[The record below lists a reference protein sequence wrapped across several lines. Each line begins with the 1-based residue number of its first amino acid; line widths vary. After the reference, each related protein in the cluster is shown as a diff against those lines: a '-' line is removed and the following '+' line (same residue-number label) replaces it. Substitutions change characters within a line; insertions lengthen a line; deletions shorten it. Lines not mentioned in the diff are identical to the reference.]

1 MAVDVAVTAIICT
14 GAAMLMYRVLRLRR
28 AALEHS
34 RQIEEALQRLGVAQE
49 RLQRDD
55 QRLDRFEQRLETV
68 QRCMIEQLATQAA
81 VPTSI
86 HRVTIPDSHNW
97 LAEASASAYASAPAP
112 APAPAPVPV
121 SATAA
126 TFDGTRP
133 PDATSDNTIKRLA
146 APCYFLLL
154 PAEALQRVLT
164 LAGSS
169 ATTVVCERVC
179 REWHQA
185 VAALPFWPAWRA
197 RGGSLAESPF
207 LLPGTVAFTFGAP
220 PTEISAEVRAAGA
233 RAIEHARQ
241 LAPGRLQLA
250 LCGTQ
255 WTVLHMAPGGTGE
268 PTALCQHQARD
279 FLMCACAASGLV
291 FSGDKEAQLRVWC
304 ARTGELLARV
314 GFSGAAVTAMAASAG
329 RLLVGDSQGHV
340 TALSSSAL
348 LRGETHAIAWR
359 AHDGKTA
366 TLHARPY
373 DDGFLSGGTDGA
385 VRSWQYA
392 ELQREAHE
400 LRMRAVS
407 AHSGAV
413 GNGSSAGGS
422 GRLRSSAC
430 VELGLFAIANPAAMV
445 CVARHQD
452 TVTALCRDGE
462 LAVSGSREG
471 EVQVRTFHSAAA
483 PPRRRAAAHRPTRKS
498 HTRFAHVAGQPACG
512 WLARVPAPQ
521 LTGPHQLPRV
531 PAWQAAPVLRRR
543 PPGHLAAVGPDD
555 AAPRP
560 RARRHPQVECAH
572 THRIHGL
579 RSGDLGARH
588 DALRADVGGSAL
600 IL

>member
-1 MAVDVAVTAIICT
+1 MRPSAFLAVNVAVTAIISS
-14 GAAMLMYRVLRLRR
+14 AAMFMCRVLRLRR

-34 RQIEEALQRLGVAQE
+34 RQIEEALQRLRVAQE

-68 QRCMIEQLATQAA
+68 QRCMIEQLAAQAA

-86 HRVTIPDSHNW
+86 HRVSIPDSHNW
-97 LAEASASAYASAPAP
+97 LASSVVAEASPSSVPVPVPAPMPAPAPVPAP
-112 APAPAPVPV
+112 APAPAT
-121 SATAA
+121 TAA
-126 TFDGTRP
+126 CDGTRP
-133 PDATSDNTIKRLA
+133 PDVTPDNAIKRYA
-146 APCYFLLL
+146 PPCYFLLL
-154 PAEALQRVLT
+154 PAEALQRVLA
-164 LAGSS
+164 LVLGSS

-220 PTEISAEVRAAGA
+220 PCEISAEVRAAGA

-255 WTVLHMAPGGTGE
+255 WTVLHMAPGGTGTGE

-279 FLMCACAASGLV
+279 FMMCACAASGLV

-400 LRMRAVS
+400 LRLRAVS
-407 AHSGAV
+407 ARGAV
-413 GNGSSAGGS
+413 GSGSLAGG
-422 GRLRSSAC
+422 SAC

-471 EVQVRTFHSAAA
+471 EVQVNRLADGSRVFRLPSLLGPINCLACLRGKLLLCSDDGHQATLQLWDLTTQRLVQELGGIRKWNA
-483 PPRRRAAAHRPTRKS
+483 PTHIAYIGCDRAIWVRDTTLS
-498 HTRFAHVAGQPACG
+498 VLTWVE
-512 WLARVPAPQ
+512 AP
-521 LTGPHQLPRV
+521 
-531 PAWQAAPVLRRR
+531 
-543 PPGHLAAVGPDD
+543 
-555 AAPRP
+555 
-560 RARRHPQVECAH
+560 
-572 THRIHGL
+572 
-579 RSGDLGARH
+579 
-588 DALRADVGGSAL
+588 
-600 IL
+600 

>member
-1 MAVDVAVTAIICT
+1 MRPRAVLAVNVAVTAIISS
-14 GAAMLMYRVLRLRR
+14 AAMFMCRVLRLRR

-34 RQIEEALQRLGVAQE
+34 RQIEEALQRLRVAQE

-68 QRCMIEQLATQAA
+68 QRCMIEQLAAQAA

-86 HRVTIPDSHNW
+86 HRVSIPDSHNW
-97 LAEASASAYASAPAP
+97 LAEASPSSV
-112 APAPAPVPV
+112 PVPV
-121 SATAA
+121 
-126 TFDGTRP
+126 P
-133 PDATSDNTIKRLA
+133 
-146 APCYFLLL
+146 APM
-154 PAEALQRVLT
+154 P
-164 LAGSS
+164 
-169 ATTVVCERVC
+169 
-179 REWHQA
+179 
-185 VAALPFWPAWRA
+185 
-197 RGGSLAESPF
+197 
-207 LLPGTVAFTFGAP
+207 
-220 PTEISAEVRAAGA
+220 
-233 RAIEHARQ
+233 
-241 LAPGRLQLA
+241 APGRLQLA

-255 WTVLHMAPGGTGE
+255 WTVLHMAPGGTGTGE

-279 FLMCACAASGLV
+279 FMMCACAASGLV

-400 LRMRAVS
+400 LRLRAVS
-407 AHSGAV
+407 ARSAV
-413 GNGSSAGGS
+413 GSGSLAGGS

-471 EVQVRTFHSAAA
+471 EVQVNRLADGSRVFRLPSLLGPINCLACLRGKLLLCSDDGHQATLQLWDLTTQRLVQELGGIRKWNA
-483 PPRRRAAAHRPTRKS
+483 PTHIAYIGCDRAIWVRDTTLS
-498 HTRFAHVAGQPACG
+498 VLTWVE
-512 WLARVPAPQ
+512 AP
-521 LTGPHQLPRV
+521 
-531 PAWQAAPVLRRR
+531 
-543 PPGHLAAVGPDD
+543 
-555 AAPRP
+555 
-560 RARRHPQVECAH
+560 
-572 THRIHGL
+572 
-579 RSGDLGARH
+579 
-588 DALRADVGGSAL
+588 
-600 IL
+600 

>member
-1 MAVDVAVTAIICT
+1 VPAI
-14 GAAMLMYRVLRLRR
+14 AA
-28 AALEHS
+28 A
-34 RQIEEALQRLGVAQE
+34 
-49 RLQRDD
+49 
-55 QRLDRFEQRLETV
+55 
-68 QRCMIEQLATQAA
+68 
-81 VPTSI
+81 
-86 HRVTIPDSHNW
+86 
-97 LAEASASAYASAPAP
+97 
-112 APAPAPVPV
+112 
-121 SATAA
+121 
-126 TFDGTRP
+126 FDGTRP

-220 PTEISAEVRAAGA
+220 PTEISSEVRAAGA

-250 LCGTQ
+250 VCGTQ

-471 EVQVRTFHSAAA
+471 EVQVRANTC
-483 PPRRRAAAHRPTRKS
+483 
-498 HTRFAHVAGQPACG
+498 AC
-512 WLARVPAPQ
+512 
-521 LTGPHQLPRV
+521 
-531 PAWQAAPVLRRR
+531 
-543 PPGHLAAVGPDD
+543 
-555 AAPRP
+555 
-560 RARRHPQVECAH
+560 
-572 THRIHGL
+572 
-579 RSGDLGARH
+579 
-588 DALRADVGGSAL
+588 
-600 IL
+600 

>member
-1 MAVDVAVTAIICT
+1 MRPSAVLAVNVAVTAIISS
-14 GAAMLMYRVLRLRR
+14 AAMFMCRVLRLRR

-68 QRCMIEQLATQAA
+68 QRCMIEQLAAQAA

-97 LAEASASAYASAPAP
+97 LASSVMAEASASASAPAP
-112 APAPAPVPV
+112 APA
-121 SATAA
+121 TAA
-126 TFDGTRP
+126 AFDGTRP

-154 PAEALQRVLT
+154 PAEALQRVLA
-164 LAGSS
+164 LVGSS

-197 RGGSLAESPF
+197 RGGSLAASPS
-207 LLPGTVAFTFGAP
+207 LLPGTGAFTFGAP

-413 GNGSSAGGS
+413 GSGSLAGGS

-471 EVQVRTFHSAAA
+471 EVQVNRLADGSRVFRLPSLLGPINCLACLRGKLLLCSDDGHQATLQLWDLTTQRLVQELGGIRKWNA
-483 PPRRRAAAHRPTRKS
+483 PTHIAYMGCDRAIWVRDTTLS
-498 HTRFAHVAGQPACG
+498 VLTWVE
-512 WLARVPAPQ
+512 AP
-521 LTGPHQLPRV
+521 
-531 PAWQAAPVLRRR
+531 
-543 PPGHLAAVGPDD
+543 
-555 AAPRP
+555 
-560 RARRHPQVECAH
+560 
-572 THRIHGL
+572 
-579 RSGDLGARH
+579 
-588 DALRADVGGSAL
+588 
-600 IL
+600 